1 MEKMLKPRIILS
13 VVIVFLGLIIA
24 AVPENKTKPYKLTA
38 KQLLD
43 EAKTGK
49 QFMLR
54 SNGFNCF

>member
-38 KQLLD
+38 KQLP
-43 EAKTGK
+43 
-49 QFMLR
+49 
-54 SNGFNCF
+54 